1 MSYSLLRAR
10 AMTRSKGGLVY
21 STSKETMA
29 SLLEGLSLRDKEETL
44 PKEDQELRVRIER
57 KGRKGKTV
65 TLISGF
71 VGQTADLEELG
82 KELKAKCGI
91 GGSVK
96 EGEVILQGELVERVV
111 ALLREMGYTRT
122 RG

>member
-1 MSYSLLRAR
+1 MA
-10 AMTRSKGGLVY
+10 RSKGGLVY
-21 STSKETMA
+21 STGKETMA
-29 SLLEGLSLRDKEETL
+29 SLLEGLSLRDEEVTL

-71 VGQTADLEELG
+71 VGQSADLEELG
-82 KELKAKCGI
+82 KALKGRCGI

-96 EGEVILQGELVERVV
+96 DGEVILQGELVERVV

>member
-1 MSYSLLRAR
+1 MA
-10 AMTRSKGGLVY
+10 RSKGGLVY
-21 STSKETMA
+21 STGKETMA
-29 SLLEGLSLRDKEETL
+29 SLLEGLSLRDEEETL

-71 VGQTADLEELG
+71 VGQSADLEELS

-96 EGEVILQGELVERVV
+96 DGEVILQGELVERVV

>member
-1 MSYSLLRAR
+1 MA
-10 AMTRSKGGLVY
+10 RSKGGLVY
-21 STSKETMA
+21 STGKETMA
-29 SLLEGLSLRDKEETL
+29 SLLEGLSLGDQEETL

>member
-1 MSYSLLRAR
+1 
-10 AMTRSKGGLVY
+10 MTRSKGGLVY
-21 STSKETMA
+21 STGKETMA
-29 SLLEGLSLRDKEETL
+29 SLLEGLSLGEEDETL

-65 TLISGF
+65 TLITGF

>member
-1 MSYSLLRAR
+1 MA
-10 AMTRSKGGLVY
+10 RSKGGLVY
-21 STSKETMA
+21 STGKETMA
-29 SLLEGLSLRDKEETL
+29 SLLEGLSLGEEEETL

>member
-1 MSYSLLRAR
+1 MAR
-10 AMTRSKGGLVY
+10 NKGGLVY
-21 STSKETMA
+21 STGKETMA
-29 SLLEGLSLRDKEETL
+29 SLLEGLSLGEEEETL

-65 TLISGF
+65 TLITGF

-96 EGEVILQGELVERVV
+96 EGEVILQGEVVERV
-111 ALLREMGYTRT
+111 ASLLREMGYKQTT
-122 RG
+122 GK

>member
-1 MSYSLLRAR
+1 
-10 AMTRSKGGLVY
+10 MTRSKGGLVY
-21 STSKETMA
+21 STGKETMA
-29 SLLEGLSLRDKEETL
+29 SLLEGLSLGEEEETL

-96 EGEVILQGELVERVV
+96 EGEVILQGEMVERVV

>member
-1 MSYSLLRAR
+1 MAR
-10 AMTRSKGGLVY
+10 NKGGLVY
-21 STSKETMA
+21 STGKETMA
-29 SLLEGLSLRDKEETL
+29 SLLKGLSLGEEEETL

-96 EGEVILQGELVERVV
+96 DGEVILQGELVERVV

>member
-1 MSYSLLRAR
+1 MA
-10 AMTRSKGGLVY
+10 RSKGGLVY
-21 STSKETMA
+21 STGKETMA
-29 SLLEGLSLRDKEETL
+29 SLLEGLSLGEEEETL

-71 VGQTADLEELG
+71 VGQSADLEELG
-82 KELKAKCGI
+82 KALKAKCGI

-96 EGEVILQGELVERVV
+96 DGEVILQGELVERVV

>member
-1 MSYSLLRAR
+1 MA
-10 AMTRSKGGLVY
+10 RSKGGLVY
-21 STSKETMA
+21 STDKETMA
-29 SLLEGLSLRDKEETL
+29 SLLEGLSLGEEEETL

-96 EGEVILQGELVERVV
+96 EGEVILQGELVERVI

>member
-1 MSYSLLRAR
+1 MAR
-10 AMTRSKGGLVY
+10 NKGGLVY
-21 STSKETMA
+21 STRKETMA
-29 SLLEGLSLRDKEETL
+29 SLLEGLSLRDEEETL

>member
-1 MSYSLLRAR
+1 MA
-10 AMTRSKGGLVY
+10 RSKGGLVY
-21 STSKETMA
+21 STGKETMA
-29 SLLEGLSLRDKEETL
+29 SLLEGLSLRDEEETL

-71 VGQTADLEELG
+71 VGQSADLEELG
-82 KELKAKCGI
+82 KALKAKCGI

-96 EGEVILQGELVERVV
+96 DGEVILQGELVERVV

>member
-1 MSYSLLRAR
+1 MAR
-10 AMTRSKGGLVY
+10 TKGGLVY
-21 STSKETMA
+21 STGKETMA
-29 SLLEGLSLRDKEETL
+29 SLLEGLSLGEEEETL

-65 TLISGF
+65 TLITGF
-71 VGQTADLEELG
+71 VGRSSDLEELS

-96 EGEVILQGELVERVV
+96 EGEVILQGEVVERV
-111 ALLREMGYTRT
+111 ASLLREMGYKQTT
-122 RG
+122 GK

>member
-1 MSYSLLRAR
+1 
-10 AMTRSKGGLVY
+10 MTRSKGGLVY
-21 STSKETMA
+21 STGKETMA
-29 SLLEGLSLRDKEETL
+29 SLLEGLSLRDEEETL

-71 VGQTADLEELG
+71 VGQSADLEELG
-82 KELKAKCGI
+82 KALKAKCGI
-91 GGSVK
+91 GGSIK
-96 EGEVILQGELVERVV
+96 EGEIILQGELIERVV

>member
-1 MSYSLLRAR
+1 M
-10 AMTRSKGGLVY
+10 VY
-21 STSKETMA
+21 STGKETMA
-29 SLLEGLSLRDKEETL
+29 SLLEGLSLRDEEETL

-65 TLISGF
+65 TLITGF

>member
-1 MSYSLLRAR
+1 MAR
-10 AMTRSKGGLVY
+10 NKGGLVY
-21 STSKETMA
+21 STGKETMA
-29 SLLEGLSLRDKEETL
+29 SLLEGLSLGEEEETL

-65 TLISGF
+65 TLITGF

-96 EGEVILQGELVERVV
+96 EGEIILQGELVERVV

>member
-1 MSYSLLRAR
+1 MAR
-10 AMTRSKGGLVY
+10 NKGGLVY
-21 STSKETMA
+21 STGKETMA
-29 SLLEGLSLRDKEETL
+29 SLLEELSLGDQEETL

-96 EGEVILQGELVERVV
+96 DGEVILQGELVERVV

>member
-1 MSYSLLRAR
+1 
-10 AMTRSKGGLVY
+10 MTRSKGGLVY
-21 STSKETMA
+21 STGKETMA
-29 SLLEGLSLRDKEETL
+29 SLLEGLSMRDEEETL

-71 VGQTADLEELG
+71 VGQSADLEELG
-82 KELKAKCGI
+82 KALKAKCGI
-91 GGSVK
+91 GGSIK
-96 EGEVILQGELVERVV
+96 EGEIILQGELIERVV

>member
-1 MSYSLLRAR
+1 MAR
-10 AMTRSKGGLVY
+10 NKGGLVY
-21 STSKETMA
+21 STGKETMA
-29 SLLEGLSLRDKEETL
+29 SLLEGLSLGEEDETL

>member
-1 MSYSLLRAR
+1 MA
-10 AMTRSKGGLVY
+10 RSKGGLVY
-21 STSKETMA
+21 STGKETMA
-29 SLLEGLSLRDKEETL
+29 SLLEGLSLRDEEETL
-44 PKEDQELRVRIER
+44 PKKDQELRVRIER

>member
-1 MSYSLLRAR
+1 MAR
-10 AMTRSKGGLVY
+10 NKGGLVY
-21 STSKETMA
+21 STGKETMA
-29 SLLEGLSLRDKEETL
+29 SLLEGLSLRDEEETL

-65 TLISGF
+65 TLITGF
-71 VGQTADLEELG
+71 VGQTADLEVLG

-96 EGEVILQGELVERVV
+96 EGEIILQGELVERVV

>member
-1 MSYSLLRAR
+1 MAR
-10 AMTRSKGGLVY
+10 NKGGLVY
-21 STSKETMA
+21 STGKETMA
-29 SLLEGLSLRDKEETL
+29 SLLEGLSLRDEEETL

-71 VGQTADLEELG
+71 VGQSADLEELG
-82 KELKAKCGI
+82 KALKAKCGI

>member
-1 MSYSLLRAR
+1 MA
-10 AMTRSKGGLVY
+10 RSKGGLVY
-21 STSKETMA
+21 STGKETMA
-29 SLLEGLSLRDKEETL
+29 SLLEGLSLGEEEETL

-71 VGQTADLEELG
+71 VGQSADLEELG
-82 KELKAKCGI
+82 KALKAKCGI

>member
-1 MSYSLLRAR
+1 MA
-10 AMTRSKGGLVY
+10 RSKGGLVY
-21 STSKETMA
+21 STGKETMA
-29 SLLEGLSLRDKEETL
+29 SLLEGLSLRDEEETL

-82 KELKAKCGI
+82 KALKAKCGI

-96 EGEVILQGELVERVV
+96 DGEVILQGELVERVV

>member
-1 MSYSLLRAR
+1 MAR
-10 AMTRSKGGLVY
+10 NKGGLVY
-21 STSKETMA
+21 STGKETMA
-29 SLLEGLSLRDKEETL
+29 SLLEGLSLGDEEETL

-71 VGQTADLEELG
+71 VGQAADLEELG

-111 ALLREMGYTRT
+111 ALLREMGYKRT

>member
-1 MSYSLLRAR
+1 MA
-10 AMTRSKGGLVY
+10 RSKGGLVY
-21 STSKETMA
+21 STGKETMA
-29 SLLEGLSLRDKEETL
+29 SLLEGLSLGEEEETL

-96 EGEVILQGELVERVV
+96 EGEVILQGEVVERV
-111 ALLREMGYTRT
+111 ASLLREMGYKQTT
-122 RG
+122 GK

>member
-1 MSYSLLRAR
+1 MA
-10 AMTRSKGGLVY
+10 RSKGGLVY
-21 STSKETMA
+21 STGKETMA
-29 SLLEGLSLRDKEETL
+29 SLLEGLSLGDQEETL

-96 EGEVILQGELVERVV
+96 EGEVILQGEMVERVV

>member
-1 MSYSLLRAR
+1 MAR
-10 AMTRSKGGLVY
+10 NKGGLVY
-21 STSKETMA
+21 STGKETMA
-29 SLLEGLSLRDKEETL
+29 SLLEGLSLRDEEETL

-96 EGEVILQGELVERVV
+96 EGEVILQEELVERVV

>member
-1 MSYSLLRAR
+1 MAR
-10 AMTRSKGGLVY
+10 NKGGLVY
-21 STSKETMA
+21 STGKETMA
-29 SLLEGLSLRDKEETL
+29 SLLEGLSLRDEEETL

-65 TLISGF
+65 TLITGF

-96 EGEVILQGELVERVV
+96 EGEVILQGELVERVI

>member
-1 MSYSLLRAR
+1 MA
-10 AMTRSKGGLVY
+10 RSKGGLVY
-21 STSKETMA
+21 STGKETMA
-29 SLLEGLSLRDKEETL
+29 SLLEGLSLGEEEETL

-96 EGEVILQGELVERVV
+96 EGEVILQGELVERVA

>member
-1 MSYSLLRAR
+1 MAR
-10 AMTRSKGGLVY
+10 NKGGLVY
-21 STSKETMA
+21 STGKETMA
-29 SLLEGLSLRDKEETL
+29 SLLEGLSLGDQEETL

-65 TLISGF
+65 TLITGF

>member
-1 MSYSLLRAR
+1 MAR
-10 AMTRSKGGLVY
+10 NKGGLVY
-21 STSKETMA
+21 STGKETMA
-29 SLLEGLSLRDKEETL
+29 SLLEGLSLGEEEVTL

-96 EGEVILQGELVERVV
+96 EGAVILQGELVERVV

>member
-1 MSYSLLRAR
+1 
-10 AMTRSKGGLVY
+10 MTRSKGGLVY
-21 STSKETMA
+21 STGKETMA
-29 SLLEGLSLRDKEETL
+29 SLLEGLSLGEEEETL

>member
-1 MSYSLLRAR
+1 MAR
-10 AMTRSKGGLVY
+10 NKGGLVY
-21 STSKETMA
+21 STGKETMA
-29 SLLEGLSLRDKEETL
+29 SLLEGLSLEDQEETL

-65 TLISGF
+65 TLITGF

>member
-1 MSYSLLRAR
+1 MAR
-10 AMTRSKGGLVY
+10 NKGGLVY
-21 STSKETMA
+21 STGKETMA
-29 SLLEGLSLRDKEETL
+29 SLLEGLSLGDQEETL

-65 TLISGF
+65 TLITGF

-96 EGEVILQGELVERVV
+96 EGERILQGELVERVV

>member
-1 MSYSLLRAR
+1 MA
-10 AMTRSKGGLVY
+10 RSKGGLVY
-21 STSKETMA
+21 STGKETMA
-29 SLLEGLSLRDKEETL
+29 SLLGGLSLRDEEETL

-71 VGQTADLEELG
+71 VGQTADLEKLG

>member
-1 MSYSLLRAR
+1 MAR
-10 AMTRSKGGLVY
+10 NKGGLVY
-21 STSKETMA
+21 STGKETMA
-29 SLLEGLSLRDKEETL
+29 SLLEGLSLRDEEETL

-82 KELKAKCGI
+82 KALKAKCGI

-96 EGEVILQGELVERVV
+96 DGEVILQGELVERVV

>member
-1 MSYSLLRAR
+1 
-10 AMTRSKGGLVY
+10 MTRNKGGLVY
-21 STSKETMA
+21 STGKETMA
-29 SLLEGLSLRDKEETL
+29 SLLEGLSLGDQEETL

-71 VGQTADLEELG
+71 VGQSADLEELG